1 MHFNDG
7 IVEFGFDCKARK
19 LSDKSISN
27 YQKQLRYLL
36 RYLEAEFQVNQVEE
50 VRSFHIKQ
58 FLVDMADK
66 GRKPQYI
73 NDLLKVFKTFFNYM
87 KKEGY
92 IKERPTASIHNMK
105 QPKVKIITFSED
117 EIRKMLH
124 YYQGRNFLNIRNR
137 TMIALFFDTGM
148 RLTEVMTLRPEQI
161 REDSIIVHGKGNKER
176 LVPVSAYLAKALMQ
190 YQMVREAYFEAK
202 LPERYLFVSK
212 NGRKLTQEAITKV
225 LKKAAADVG
234 VNCNVRVSP
243 HTCLHTFAHL
253 QLKNGLDLYS
263 LSRLMG
269 HESVAITQR
278 YLEGIKD
285 DQVLRKAQKS
295 GVLQN
300 L

>member
-225 LKKAAADVG
+225 LKKAAAGVG

-243 HTCLHTFAHL
+243 HTCRHTFAHL

>member
-243 HTCLHTFAHL
+243 HTCRHTFAHL